1 MVDIKEKAIRETS
14 WLKCMKS
21 RDYSLGNNG
30 NFITR
35 ANFENKIG
43 PTLED
48 SQEVFFDQDKVL
60 KLGFICL
67 FIPGN

>member
-35 ANFENKIG
+35 ATENKIV

-48 SQEVFFDQDKVL
+48 SQEKFSSTRVRY
-60 KLGFICL
+60 
-67 FIPGN
+67 